1 MKTGGLFPL
10 LGSPE
15 TPRSKGHGRAIVGR
29 VRISR
34 FSSSFVAL
42 ALLLAG
48 VGIARTAGAAD
59 DDESAEAD
67 GDEKEESDKKDD
79 GGDKSSDKKDDDG
92 EKGGDEKEEAFGHGG
107 QFGLRVGLVG
117 GYRMILRYDDSPYC
131 TEPDLLKAAN
141 DQQKFCGHGAPF
153 ALTAGLSYGLFDF
166 LEPFAWGRF
175 GLAAEEET
183 DTEPVLMLGAGVR
196 VYTMSDAP
204 FKIFIEPAVG
214 VELEGGQGTAA
225 WQANNPK
232 YTKDLVLHLA
242 AGPNLDFS
250 RNVGAYLTAGITT
263 SIFRALASSLDVE
276 LGIQGRI

>member
-1 MKTGGLFPL
+1 
-10 LGSPE
+10 
-15 TPRSKGHGRAIVGR
+15 
-29 VRISR
+29 VRIPR
-34 FSSSFVAL
+34 FSAPSFVAL
-42 ALLLAG
+42 ALFFTGLGLAG
-48 VGIARTAGAAD
+48 NAAAAE
-59 DDESAEAD
+59 DEES
-67 GDEKEESDKKDD
+67 GDEKSNDDDKKEEADKGD
-79 GGDKSSDKKDDDG
+79 GGEKSDAK
-92 EKGGDEKEEAFGHGG
+92 KEEAFGHGG
-107 QFGLRVGLVG
+107 QFGLRVGIVG

-131 TEPDLLKAAN
+131 TEPNPLKAAN

-214 VELEGGQGTAA
+214 FEFEGGQGTAA

-232 YTKDLVLHLA
+232 YSKDLVLHLA